1 MSIPL
6 DIYDQRILALLQEE
20 SSLSTAEI
28 AERIGL
34 SQSLCWRRIQRL
46 KEEGVIR
53 KQVTLLDRKK
63 IGLNTQV
70 FAQIKLNA
78 HGRKNLTDFAEAMH
92 QFPEVLECHV
102 LMGAV
107 DFMLRIVTRDIESY
121 ERFFFEKL
129 SAVPGIQEVNSIVAL
144 SEIKSTTTL
153 PLLAPEPSRRTP
165 AHDHQQDQVQLLP
178 PPLRRLP
185 DRQRHRQRAGDHG
198 RHRHAPAYR
207 TGHHRRA
214 GGTGHRLRVRAAG
227 GCAQP
232 PGRLCH
238 PRLGAVRREW
248 VVEQH
253 RRIAAALEYPAE

>member
-34 SQSLCWRRIQRL
+34 SQSPCWRRIQRR

-70 FAQIKLNA
+70 FAQIKLTA

-153 PLLAPEPSRRTP
+153 PLLAP
-165 AHDHQQDQVQLLP
+165 
-178 PPLRRLP
+178 
-185 DRQRHRQRAGDHG
+185 
-198 RHRHAPAYR
+198 
-207 TGHHRRA
+207 
-214 GGTGHRLRVRAAG
+214 
-227 GCAQP
+227 
-232 PGRLCH
+232 
-238 PRLGAVRREW
+238 
-248 VVEQH
+248 
-253 RRIAAALEYPAE
+253 